1 MEVCQCQKLPPHDAA
16 KRGEWKEKLRDRMR
30 QSIKEQGSFGVRQT
44 AVWLKAYKRAQS
56 TANRDNS
63 TVATL
68 RKRIAALDECLN
80 WETS

>member
-1 MEVCQCQKLPPHDAA
+1 MSEATPHDAA

-30 QSIKEQGSFGVRQT
+30 QSIKEQGSFGVHQT

-56 TANRDNS
+56 TANRGNS
-63 TVATL
+63 TEAIL

>member
-1 MEVCQCQKLPPHDAA
+1 MSEATPPRDAA

-56 TANRDNS
+56 TANRGNS
-63 TVATL
+63 TEAIL